1 MTSDSVLRQPRVI
14 VIGAGMS
21 GIAIGRALKRAG
33 YDFTI
38 LEKGTDVGGV
48 WHWNH
53 YPGLSCD
60 VPSALY
66 QYSWDTNPNWSRTF
80 ATGPEIQA
88 YHRDVAE
95 RHGVAEHIRLDSE
108 VVAAH
113 HGPAGW
119 TVKTGDGTTYEADF
133 VVAAT
138 GVLHHPNVPDFPG
151 ADVFKGTVVHSVD
164 WNDDI
169 EVDGKRVAVVG
180 TGSTGV
186 QLVSAL
192 QPRVAH
198 LTNLLRTPQWV
209 LWAPTELAQPKP
221 VQSLL
226 RFLPLLNSA
235 LHQVS
240 IGASG
245 LYTDVVTKPS
255 WRRRLV
261 KRAAF
266 AHLRTIR
273 DPELRRKLTPD
284 YEPLCKRQVI
294 SGCFYR
300 AVQEPNVDVVVENIE
315 RFTED
320 GIVTADGRLH
330 ELDVVVLATGFKPH
344 NYMRPMDLVG
354 RDGLTIDEAWA
365 DGTYAYRMSALPGF
379 PNLFMIMGPNS
390 PVASLPM
397 HWTAE
402 RSSEHIVAW
411 LDRYARGEFDT
422 VEPTAEA
429 TARFNEAVKVALGPT
444 VWNTGCNSWYL
455 KDDGAPDLW
464 PFDRKTTQRWF
475 AQPDLSDYTLRKN
488 GASA

>member
-1 MTSDSVLRQPRVI
+1 MTERLRNPRVI
-14 VIGAGMS
+14 VIGAGLS
-21 GIAIGRALKRAG
+21 GIALGRALKVAG
-33 YDFTI
+33 YDDFVI
-38 LEKGTDVGGV
+38 LEKGADVGGV

-66 QYSWDTNPNWSRTF
+66 QYSWDTNPGWSRTF
-80 ATGPEIQA
+80 ATGSEIQA

-95 RHGVAEHIRLDSE
+95 RHGVMKHIRLQNE

-113 HGPAGW
+113 HGPGGW
-119 TVKTGDGTTYEADF
+119 RVKTDDGTTYEADF

-138 GVLHHPNVPDFPG
+138 GVLHHRNIPDFPG
-151 ADVFKGTVVHSVD
+151 MDSFKGTVVHSVD

-169 EVDGKRVAVVG
+169 DVDGKRVAVVG

-186 QLVSAL
+186 QLVSAM

-209 LWAPTELAQPKP
+209 LWAPTEITQPLP
-221 VQSLL
+221 VRALL
-226 RFLPLLNSA
+226 RFVPLLDA
-235 LHQVS
+235 AIHQVS

-245 LYTDVVTKPS
+245 LYTDVVTRPS
-255 WRRRLV
+255 WRRTLV
-261 KRAAF
+261 KRAAH

-273 DPELRRKLTPD
+273 DPELRKKLTPD
-284 YEPLCKRQVI
+284 YEPLCKRQVV
-294 SGCFYR
+294 SGSFYR
-300 AVQEPNVDVVVENIE
+300 AVQQPNVSVVTENIE

-320 GIVTADGRLH
+320 GIVTEDGQLH
-330 ELDVVVLATGFKPH
+330 ELDVVLLATGFKPH

-354 RDGLTIDEAWA
+354 RSGLTIDEAWA
-365 DGTYAYRMSALPGF
+365 NGTYAYRMSALPGF

-390 PVASLPM
+390 PVASLPQ

-402 RSSEHIVAW
+402 RSAEHIVGW
-411 LDRYARGEFDT
+411 LDRYSRGEYDT
-422 VEPTAEA
+422 VEPTVEA
-429 TARFNEAVKVALGPT
+429 TQRFNDELKVALGPT

-455 KDDGAPDLW
+455 EADGTPDLW
-464 PFDRKTTQRWF
+464 PFDRKTTKRWF
-475 AQPDLSDYTLRKN
+475 AHPDLSDYDLQKTGVR
-488 GASA
+488 A